1 MTDTQIDIIQIK
13 KTINDM
19 QKNLAKIATYLQDEY
34 FEDKIDKLY
43 EETDKRNKRNEWRQQ
58 KRQQIDSNINYFIA
72 LRNQNCTDPDVIRYC
87 KEKLDDLLE
96 QDIDLVLEMYED
108 SDDSDDEIIIAK

>member
-34 FEDKIDKLY
+34 FEDKIEKLY

-72 LRNQNCTDPDVIRYC
+72 LRNQNSTDPDVIRHC
-87 KEKLDDLLE
+87 KEKLDDLLD

-108 SDDSDDEIIIAK
+108 SDDSDDEILITK